1 MKPLKIEK
9 TVVEAKSRAL
19 KATWTIEAV
28 QDLKHSH
35 NIDLEDELSKML
47 AEEIRREQLKEM
59 CERLSW
65 TRVTVNNWQQIGTD
79 WCEKY
84 IKHRYQALGNYWYFE
99 DERDAHFFMLKWGTQ

>member
-1 MKPLKIEK
+1 MKPFKIEK
-9 TVVEAKSRAL
+9 PVVEAKSRAL
-19 KATWTIEAV
+19 KATWTIEAA
-28 QDLKHSH
+28 QDLKHNHS
-35 NIDLEDELSKML
+35 IDLEAELSKML

-84 IKHRYQALGNYWYFE
+84 IKHRYQALENYWYFE
-99 DERDAHFFMLKWGTQ
+99 DERDANFFTLSWSS

>member
-9 TVVEAKSRAL
+9 TVVEAKTRAL
-19 KATWTIEAV
+19 KATWTVEVA
-28 QDLKHSH
+28 QDFKSEH
-35 NIDLEDELSKML
+35 NIDIEDELSKIL

-65 TRVTVNNWQQIGTD
+65 TRVTVINWRQIGDD
-79 WCEKY
+79 WCKKY
-84 IKHRYQALGNYWYFE
+84 IKNRYQALGNYWYFE

>member
-19 KATWTIEAV
+19 KATWTIEAI
-28 QDLKHSH
+28 QDLKHTH
-35 NIDLEDELSKML
+35 NLDLEDELAKML

-65 TRVTVNNWQQIGTD
+65 TKVVVTDWQQISRE
-79 WCEKY
+79 WCDNH
-84 IKHRYQALGNYWYFE
+84 IKDQYQALGHYWYFKNNE
-99 DERDAHFFMLKWGTQ
+99 DAVMFALTWV